1 MGLVGK
7 GYNLGELMFCQNCGS
22 QVGPGAQ
29 FCSRC
34 GASQR
39 IEAGASGG
47 GQVTTAPPPYLPVLG
62 GKAETSRWIG
72 QGWELVK
79 SDLGNFVLMTFI
91 MMVVNGTVPLIL
103 QGALYAGFQGACK
116 KKLRGERVDIGD
128 LFQGFQFFGP
138 TLKAHLVILILVFF
152 GMICFVIPGLVLA
165 AMYNFSY
172 LFIID
177 RKLPYRAAMRASAA
191 VVKQDYLGYTLFLI
205 ALGLLNI
212 AGVLC
217 LFVGVLVTI
226 PISMAAI
233 TVAYRDVVGFE

>member
-1 MGLVGK
+1 
-7 GYNLGELMFCQNCGS
+7 MFCQNCGT

-39 IEAGASGG
+39 IEAGAGGG
-47 GQVTTAPPPYLPVLG
+47 GQVTTAPPPNLPVTG
-62 GKAETSRWIG
+62 GKAEISRWIG

>member
-1 MGLVGK
+1 
-7 GYNLGELMFCQNCGS
+7 MFCQNCGS

-47 GQVTTAPPPYLPVLG
+47 SQVTTAPPALFLAVPG
-62 GKAETSRWIG
+62 RKAETSKWIG
-72 QGWELVK
+72 EGWELVK

-91 MMVVNGTVPLIL
+91 MMVVNGALPLIL
-103 QGALYAGFQGACK
+103 QGPLYAGFQGACK
-116 KKLRGERVDIGD
+116 KKLRGEKVDIGD

-152 GMICFVIPGLVLA
+152 GMICFIIPGLVLA

-177 RKLPYRAAMRASAA
+177 RKLPFREAMRASAA
-191 VVKQDYLGYTLFLI
+191 VVKQDYVGYTLFLI
-205 ALGLLNI
+205 VLGLLNF

-226 PISMAAI
+226 PITMAAI